1 MQNNSNLTV
10 SIRRMTEADASAVA
24 SISTAAIQDSWTE
37 KAFIDI
43 VQNPVYL
50 NLVAKT
56 NDIIIG
62 YISVSMAADE
72 ADITNIAVD
81 SRYRRNG
88 IADKLLQ
95 CTFEYAS
102 NEGINKIFLE
112 VRQSNLPAIALY
124 EKNDFI
130 TLGIRK
136 NYYSNPKEDAIIMQK
151 NI

>member
-43 VQNPVYL
+43 IQNPVYL

-72 ADITNIAVD
+72 ADITNIAID